1 MQNYT
6 DVIVPKI
13 EEAFRNLGAKFAGDP
28 DVAIAYAGIGEMHN
42 VIQFLYREGTQ
53 LHADHVQAIQV
64 KQELDENLL
73 QSVAE
78 LSVQTE
84 KVRGLSKKAIKDV
97 NTFIKDCT
105 TVVMDDETT
114 KTVYNEFFA
123 KNSGRSAKD
132 IKTSIKR
139 HESDIEK
146 EKAAIADASTKLPEL
161 VIENFAL
168 HQILKLKKKNAASK
182 AKLASEAASRNAQIE
197 SLKRANRVAKLKQVV
212 ESSAY
217 SAALQYE
224 DDYEAPSVADFVD
237 DEAVEAKSND
247 SDPEP

>member
-1 MQNYT
+1 MQTYT
-6 DVIVPKI
+6 DVIVPKL

-28 DVAIAYAGIGEMHN
+28 DIAIAYAGIGEMHN
-42 VIQFLYREGTQ
+42 IIQFLYREGTQ
-53 LHADHVQAIQV
+53 LQADHVQAIQV
-64 KQELDENLL
+64 KQELDESLL

-114 KTVYNEFFA
+114 KTIYNEFFA

-132 IKTSIKR
+132 IKASIRR

-146 EKAAIADASTKLPEL
+146 EKAAIADASTKLPGL

-182 AKLASEAASRNAQIE
+182 AKLASEEASRNAQIE
-197 SLKRANRVAKLKQVV
+197 SLKKANRVAKLKQAV
-212 ESSAY
+212 ESSAH

-224 DDYEAPSVADFVD
+224 DDYEAPVVNFVD
-237 DEAVEAKSND
+237 DEAVEAEPD
-247 SDPEP
+247 SDA